1 MTDYRLIVGLGNPG
15 RKYRHNRHNVGF
27 MALDQLARRNQLDF
41 TRQQSDAIV
50 SVGTIAGSRV
60 VLAKPQTFMNKSG
73 VPVAVLR
80 RFYKVADEDLL
91 VIFDDLD
98 LPVGTLRIRPF
109 GGSSGHNGMKSL
121 IERLGTQGFPRV
133 RIGIGRPPG
142 RMDPARYVLKDFDKD
157 QRPLVQQVYDRA
169 ALAVETWIEYG
180 IESAMTEYNGS
191 LAQPE

>member
-73 VPVAVLR
+73 VPVAALR

>member
-15 RKYRHNRHNVGF
+15 RKYQRSRHNVGF
-27 MALDQLARRNQLDF
+27 MTVDQLARRNQLAF
-41 TRQQSDAIV
+41 TRQQSDAVV
-50 SVGTIAGSRV
+50 SVGEIAGARV

-73 VPVAVLR
+73 VSVAALC

-121 IERLGTQGFPRV
+121 IERLGTQAFPRV

-142 RMDPARYVLKDFDKD
+142 RMDPARYVLKGFDKD
-157 QRPLVQQVYDRA
+157 QRPLVEQVYDRA
-169 ALAVETWIEYG
+169 ARAAETWIEYG
-180 IESAMTEYNGS
+180 IESAMTEFNGS

>member
-142 RMDPARYVLKDFDKD
+142 RMDPARYVLKGFDKD
-157 QRPLVQQVYDRA
+157 QRPLVEQVYDRA

>member
-15 RKYRHNRHNVGF
+15 REYRHNRHNVGF
-27 MALDQLARRNQLDF
+27 MAVDELAGRNQMEF
-41 TRQQSDAIV
+41 SKQQSNSFV
-50 SVGTIAGSRV
+50 SVGMIAGARI

-73 VPVAVLR
+73 ISVAALR

-98 LPVGTLRIRPF
+98 LPVGTIRIRPF
-109 GGSSGHNGMKSL
+109 GGSGGHNGMNSL

-142 RMDPARYVLKDFDKD
+142 KMDPARYVLKDFDKD
-157 QRPLVQQVYDRA
+157 QRPIIEQVCDQA
-169 ALAVETWIEYG
+169 ARAVETWLEDG
-180 IESAMTEYNGS
+180 IESAMTKYNGN
-191 LAQPE
+191 LTQPE

>member
-15 RKYRHNRHNVGF
+15 RKYQRSRHNVGF
-27 MALDQLARRNQLDF
+27 MTVDQLARRNQLAF
-41 TRQQSDAIV
+41 TRQQSDAVV
-50 SVGTIAGSRV
+50 SVGEIAGARV

-73 VPVAVLR
+73 VSVAALC

-121 IERLGTQGFPRV
+121 IERLGTQAFPRV

-142 RMDPARYVLKDFDKD
+142 RMDPARYVLKGFDKD
-157 QRPLVQQVYDRA
+157 QRPLIEQVYDRA
-169 ALAVETWIEYG
+169 ARAAETWIEYG
-180 IESAMTEYNGS
+180 IESAMTEFNGS

>member
-15 RKYRHNRHNVGF
+15 REYRHNRHNVGF
-27 MALDQLARRNQLDF
+27 MAVDELAGRNQMEF
-41 TRQQSDAIV
+41 TRQQTNSFV
-50 SVGTIAGSRV
+50 SVGTIAGAQV

-73 VPVAVLR
+73 ISVAALR

-98 LPVGTLRIRPF
+98 LPVGTIRIRPF
-109 GGSSGHNGMKSL
+109 GGSGGHNGMNSL

-142 RMDPARYVLKDFDKD
+142 KMDPARYVLKDFDKD
-157 QRPLVQQVYDRA
+157 QRPIIEQVCDQA
-169 ALAVETWIEYG
+169 ARAVETWLEDG
-180 IESAMTEYNGS
+180 IESAMTEYNGN
-191 LAQPE
+191 LTQPE